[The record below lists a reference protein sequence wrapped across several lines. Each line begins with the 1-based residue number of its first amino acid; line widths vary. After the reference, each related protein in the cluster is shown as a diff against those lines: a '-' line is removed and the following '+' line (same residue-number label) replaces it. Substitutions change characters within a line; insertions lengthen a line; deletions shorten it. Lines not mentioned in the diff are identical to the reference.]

1 MFIVYFKIGKVTL
14 IQNSYTK
21 AAFAALIIASVLSL
35 VVSLSL
41 LQSFFEANRIAQIFL
56 LLTVLGI
63 CINLFVAY
71 KIFQGKIGF
80 IKLAFW
86 VYVVQILSFD
96 IGDWAFSLLLG
107 FSFHISFSIGD
118 SSITVNFFAILMAF
132 LLFKAMQSANK
143 T

>member
-1 MFIVYFKIGKVTL
+1 M
-14 IQNSYTK
+14 
-21 AAFAALIIASVLSL
+21 
-35 VVSLSL
+35 SLSL

-143 T
+143 KIKGVEAL